1 MLFGTLLNGLFLVAV
16 CIMLLG
22 FSPEVLNQTLPVY
35 FVCTQ
40 LDLPWLKILYTTIL
54 FVALLGTAISLIFS
68 AVARFEPE
76 LNRRNIFQTVRLRRV
91 AISVVS
97 IILCTSI
104 SVFGLTNIVVKGYGS
119 VGYIGLLFV
128 LLPEIVV
135 GTIKIRN
142 NERRRKEQ
150 EQQRLGA

>member
-1 MLFGTLLNGLFLVAV
+1 
-16 CIMLLG
+16 MLLG

-76 LNRRNIFQTVRLRRV
+76 FNRRNIFQSVRLRRI

-128 LLPEIVV
+128 LLPEIVEV
-135 GTIKIRN
+135 QSKSVTTSAAAKNKNSNASALKLLTPIAILKREHN
-142 NERRRKEQ
+142 SK
-150 EQQRLGA
+150 